1 MTSPGVP
8 DRRASL
14 DRRRF
19 IRVAT
24 LAACGGCSSLLTR
37 RDALPERNAVTYDQL
52 VIHSDVPLPSSHRL
66 LEDLRI
72 LRVDVLQTLALPASD
87 EPIHVYLFETE
98 ASFDEFMKHA
108 YPKFPTRRAFFVEND
123 TRLSV
128 YAFWGDRVAED
139 LRHETTH
146 GYLHSVVPNVPLW
159 LDEGIAEYFEVPRGA
174 VGLNRPHAEQLLSK
188 LMTQGWRPNL
198 SRLETMTAVG
208 DMRQE
213 DYAESWAWIHW
224 LLNGDPQMRVI
235 VQQYMQSL
243 RAQSVFVPLS
253 ALVKSHRPEAEHQLC
268 DHLFTLSSPPR
279 AIS

>member
-1 MTSPGVP
+1 MNPPRGI
-8 DRRASL
+8 RQAASL

-19 IRVAT
+19 LR
-24 LAACGGCSSLLTR
+24 LAMITACGGCSSLMVK
-37 RDALPERNAVTYDQL
+37 RDVLPERNAVTYDQL

-66 LEDLRI
+66 LEDLRL

-146 GYLHSVVPNVPLW
+146 GYLHSVVPNMPLW
-159 LDEGIAEYFEVPRGA
+159 LDEGLAEFFEVPRNA
-174 VGLNRPHAEQLLSK
+174 VGLNRPHAEQLLSL

-198 SRLETMTAVG
+198 SRLETITSVG
-208 DMRQE
+208 EMRQE
-213 DYAESWAWIHW
+213 DYAESWAWMHW
-224 LLNGDPQMRVI
+224 LLVGDLEMRI
-235 VQQYMQSL
+235 ILQQYLQSL
-243 RAQSVFVPLS
+243 RVQSIFVPLS
-253 ALVKSHRPEAEHQLC
+253 ALVKSHRPEAEHQVC
-268 DHLFTLSSPPR
+268 DHLFAMSTPPR
-279 AIS
+279 AVS